1 MNPNRRTA
9 GTGLRVAFWPH
20 LSDQQ
25 IASTRI
31 RCYQVVEGMRSL
43 GADVGL
49 FEVTKPAPHVL
60 VLAKRYDEA
69 TLKQAVALRE
79 GHGTRLVLDLC
90 DNHIDTVEETE
101 KLKRRRLALEAAMQA
116 VDRIV
121 VSTRSLSAHLLAHMP
136 ELAAKVHVIGDSIDM
151 SAVKGAGAPLSL
163 AERVRNAKSWVREHM
178 RPVKHGRRLI
188 WFGNHGSAGA
198 EGGMQ
203 DIDLVAP
210 SLARHHRHEPL
221 KLTVVSNNRDKF
233 NKLAQRWEFDS
244 EYVPWSLDALRRLA
258 VKQDISII
266 PARLNPF
273 TECKSPNRA
282 VTSFLMG
289 WSVVCSPLPSYVDM
303 FGENLVM
310 DWDAGLE
317 SLMQQESL
325 RRQQVERAEVI
336 IMKSSDIRAVASEWL
351 ALVKDIEG

>member
-1 MNPNRRTA
+1 
-9 GTGLRVAFWPH
+9 
-20 LSDQQ
+20 
-25 IASTRI
+25 
-31 RCYQVVEGMRSL
+31 MRSL
-43 GADVGL
+43 GADVRIFG
-49 FEVTKPAPHVL
+49 VAQPAPRVL

-101 KLKRRRLALEAAMQA
+101 KLRRRRLALEAAMRA

-121 VSTRSLSAHLLAHMP
+121 VSTRTLSAHLLAHMP

-151 SAVKGAGAPLSL
+151 GAVSGTGAPMSL
-163 AERVRNAKSWVREHM
+163 ADRLGDAKRWVREHM
-178 RPVKHGRRLI
+178 HPVKSGRRLI

-210 SLARHHRHEPL
+210 SLARHHRREPL

-233 NKLAQRWEFDS
+233 NKLSKKWDFDS

-258 VKQDISII
+258 LKHDISII

-289 WSVVCSPLPSYVDM
+289 WSVVCSPLPSYIDM
-303 FGENLVM
+303 FGDNLVM
-310 DWDAGLE
+310 DWDDGLE
-317 SLMQQESL
+317 ALMLQKL
-325 RRQQVERAEVI
+325 IRRQQVERAEGI